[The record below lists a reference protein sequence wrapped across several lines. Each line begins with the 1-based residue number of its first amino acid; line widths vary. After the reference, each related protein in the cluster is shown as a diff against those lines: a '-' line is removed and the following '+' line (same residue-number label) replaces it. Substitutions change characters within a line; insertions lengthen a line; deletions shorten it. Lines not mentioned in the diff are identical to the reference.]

1 MVGSLAPVMERFML
15 DDLDLSS
22 LADDGTRELV
32 VRLLNL
38 LETLTADLRVAQTEI
53 QRLRDEIHRLKGEQG
68 TPPRKPNT
76 PPPPPADHSSEVE
89 RRRPVTWSKRGKRD
103 CILIDR
109 VQDLGVDPA
118 ILPPDAQF
126 KGYEEV
132 VVQDVVIRTDNILFR
147 KEKWYAPATG
157 QTYLAPLPPGYQGT
171 FGPGVQALILVLY
184 FASQMTE
191 PKIADWFAHVGI
203 SISDGQISNLL
214 IKDQTRFHAE
224 KDAVY
229 AAGLRSSPW
238 QHLDDTSTRV
248 NGQNHHCHVV
258 TNPLHTTFLTTRS
271 KDRRTI
277 VDVLCNGAP
286 RTFRL
291 NDEALGYLE
300 QVGVAQITRHKLTH
314 LPRDQTVDEA
324 TFHAWLATVLPTIGD
339 QTRKWILDAAA
350 VAAYHAQTE
359 WPVVRLLVCD
369 GALQFT
375 WVTADLALCWVH
387 EGRHYKKLI
396 PVVPAHRVLLDT
408 FLTDFWDYYDQLLAY
423 REHPTALDRH
433 RLVDAFETLFS
444 KKTGYWALDERIALT
459 RAKQASLLLVLAHP
473 EIPLHNNPAE
483 LGARQRVR
491 KRAISFG
498 PRTAEGAKAWDTF
511 MSLAATTKQLG
522 ISFYQYMHDRIAGTQ
537 QIPPLDQIIDER
549 AKDLNLGAS
558 WPTV

>member
-1 MVGSLAPVMERFML
+1 ML

-22 LADDGTRELV
+22 IADDRMRALV
-32 VRLLNL
+32 VRLLNII
-38 LETLTADLRVAQTEI
+38 ETVTADLRVAQAEN
-53 QRLRDEIHRLKGEQG
+53 QRLCDEIARLKGEQG
-68 TPPRKPNT
+68 KPPTKPHTPS
-76 PPPPPADHSSEVE
+76 PPSPDHSSERE
-89 RRRPVTWSKRGKRD
+89 RHQPAERVKRGKRD
-103 CILIDR
+103 QIVIDR
-109 VQDLGVDPA
+109 TQNLAVDPA

-132 VVQDVVIRTDNILFR
+132 VVQDIVIRTDNILFR

-157 QTYLAPLPPGYQGT
+157 QTYLAPLPAGYQGA
-171 FGPGVQALILVLY
+171 FGPGIQALILVLY

-214 IKDQTRFHAE
+214 IKDQARFHAE
-224 KDAVY
+224 KDAAY

-248 NGQNHHCHVV
+248 NGQNQHCHVV
-258 TNPLHTTFLTTRS
+258 TNPFHTTFLTTPS
-271 KDRRTI
+271 KDRLTI

-291 NDEALGYLE
+291 NDEAFGYLE
-300 QVGVAQITRHKLTH
+300 QAGVSQLTRHKLTH
-314 LPRDQTVDEA
+314 LPRDQTVDA
-324 TFHAWLATVLPTIGD
+324 TTFQEWIARVLPSVGE

-369 GALQFT
+369 GALQFS
-375 WVTADLALCWVH
+375 WVTDELALCWVH

-396 PVVPAHRVLLDT
+396 PVVPAHRVLLCD
-408 FLTDFWDYYDQLLAY
+408 FLTDFWDYYDQLLDY
-423 REHPTALDRH
+423 REQPNATERQ
-433 RLVDAFETLFS
+433 RLADSFDTLFS
-444 KKTGYWALDERIALT
+444 TKTGYWALDERIALT
-459 RAKQASLLLVLAHP
+459 RAKKANLLLVLEHP

-498 PRTAEGAKAWDTF
+498 PRTPDGAKAWDTF

-522 ISFYQYMHDRIAGTQ
+522 VSFYRYIHDRISGAN
-537 QIPPLDQIIDER
+537 QIPPLDQTIDER
-549 AKDLNLGAS
+549 AKERNLGTS
-558 WPTV
+558 WSSS